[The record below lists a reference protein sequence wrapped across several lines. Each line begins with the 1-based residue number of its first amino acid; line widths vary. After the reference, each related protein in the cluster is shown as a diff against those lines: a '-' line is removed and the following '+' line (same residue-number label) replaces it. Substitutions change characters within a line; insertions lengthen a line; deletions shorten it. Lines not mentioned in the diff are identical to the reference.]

1 MATTILLETNID
13 VVSKQRQLVEEA
25 LGSDGVYIR
34 TKETLEELFQDG
46 EVKGTERANVIA
58 STLSQMVNSITQSS
72 MSIALQWAGQEKE
85 LALKKQELELKFENM
100 DLTNK
105 KAEQDVTASE
115 VSKHLLQ
122 AKLLREYG
130 VKTLDSN
137 GDLVLLDDSGKVYEE
152 TRLLAQEATNKALIP
167 DQIAAQ
173 TAEVN
178 ARTHKLVADT
188 YVNHGLFTGYT
199 ITNNGIATA
208 TKVPLNYV
216 TLSDMN
222 KQVAKEQAKG
232 YVWNAWSNSASS
244 SAGMIGTLVASETAA
259 LVNDAQDGIDNW
271 KIAIHKLSSLNEP
284 NISI

>member
-25 LGSDGVYIR
+25 LGPDGVYIR

-188 YVNHGLFTGYT
+188 YVNHGL
-199 ITNNGIATA
+199 
-208 TKVPLNYV
+208 LENY
-216 TLSDMN
+216 N
-222 KQVAKEQAKG
+222 
-232 YVWNAWSNSASS
+232 
-244 SAGMIGTLVASETAA
+244 
-259 LVNDAQDGIDNW
+259 
-271 KIAIHKLSSLNEP
+271 
-284 NISI
+284 